1 MAEPPAAAVTAD
13 EQRRQLLTKRVTTV
27 NKLRREICDR
37 RNNLP
42 SVTQSRGIPVPLFP
56 KESWLKYTQRF
67 ERWLAKRGQSL
78 AALRN
83 DPSKERN
90 YWFSYAYLRVGPIDT
105 EVDAFGRKRSYSYT
119 SSLQYEPESK
129 RLRRDIND
137 GVEKSRQLWGLEA
150 ADARLATRCAAAY
163 SGEEQSRQLLS
174 LSLSELTQASLPR
187 VRIEQHAH
195 DGKLSGKNF
204 SHCNDQ
210 TSPAPLLVDSGLK
223 RQLVEEYKHLN
234 NLIMTNE
241 TAVNDALEFAK
252 TIKEVDDV
260 QAMENQREMIME
272 LVVAINQKKE
282 QRTSALAALITCSWT
297 GDEESLVSLLKEDST
312 PPECVKHEELAAVLT
327 QMEMKTKEMGHL
339 EEQLSDQTPLV
350 RAFNPFVMEAGKALQ
365 DKKIQEVSVRLS
377 KEKQAKGEL
386 EKECRRMLMYFLQS
400 DAEVRKLVKQSLV

>member
-1 MAEPPAAAVTAD
+1 
-13 EQRRQLLTKRVTTV
+13 
-27 NKLRREICDR
+27 
-37 RNNLP
+37 
-42 SVTQSRGIPVPLFP
+42 
-56 KESWLKYTQRF
+56 
-67 ERWLAKRGQSL
+67 
-78 AALRN
+78 
-83 DPSKERN
+83 
-90 YWFSYAYLRVGPIDT
+90 
-105 EVDAFGRKRSYSYT
+105 
-119 SSLQYEPESK
+119 
-129 RLRRDIND
+129 
-137 GVEKSRQLWGLEA
+137 
-150 ADARLATRCAAAY
+150 
-163 SGEEQSRQLLS
+163 
-174 LSLSELTQASLPR
+174 
-187 VRIEQHAH
+187 
-195 DGKLSGKNF
+195 
-204 SHCNDQ
+204 
-210 TSPAPLLVDSGLK
+210 
-223 RQLVEEYKHLN
+223 
-234 NLIMTNE
+234 MTNE

-365 DKKIQEVSVRLS
+365 DKKIREVSVRLS

-386 EKECRRMLMYFLQS
+386 EKECRRMLMCFLQS